1 MIKRMYW
8 SSFSLAIIVSLSG
21 CAKYQTYSTMG
32 ESSQTPGMEQI
43 VNKNGTLTL
52 QMKGSSYYGNLLHD
66 KNKRFELNPLIES
79 ISGNAKGML
88 VSKNGH
94 VVTCVMELQEETQS
108 GSGYCL
114 EDDNPKLLKIHLVTM
129 QEVK

>member
-1 MIKRMYW
+1 MIKKIYW
-8 SSFSLAIIVSLSG
+8 SLLALAMIVSLSG

-32 ESSQTPGMEQI
+32 DSSQTPGMDRI
-43 VNKNGTLTL
+43 INTNGSLTL
-52 QMKGSSYYGNLLHD
+52 QMKGSSYYGNLLYD
-66 KNKRFELNPLIES
+66 MDKRFELNPLIES

-88 VSKNGH
+88 VANNGH

-114 EDDNPKLLKIHLVTM
+114 EDGNPKLLKIHLVTM
-129 QEVK
+129 KEVK